1 MLKLVIKV
9 VVIVFLVGIV
19 YVATNNSTSIRQ
31 QLNGAKSAVA
41 GASTSE
47 TLETSLPTQLKE
59 DTQHQIENLQEQ
71 VLEVKVG
78 EIFSFFSR
86 AGKIIDDFHNVQRNV
101 SEKLE
106 DKNK

>member
-1 MLKLVIKV
+1 MVKLIIKV

-31 QLNGAKSAVA
+31 QFNGAKSAVA

-47 TLETSLPTQLKE
+47 TLETSLPTELRK
-59 DTQHQIENLQEQ
+59 DTQHQIKNLQEQ

-78 EIFSFFSR
+78 EIFSFF
-86 AGKIIDDFHNVQRNV
+86 AQTDKIIDDFRTLQRNV
-101 SEKLE
+101 SEGLE
-106 DKNK
+106 DKK